1 MINSKKKTKIAFL
14 RPLFNKKKIFL
25 LYFML
30 IFHLCAKTFLRNFI
44 DSLGSLNS
52 MRIHAIFKRKSLKQK
67 KIQKIE
73 SQSR

>member
-1 MINSKKKTKIAFL
+1 
-14 RPLFNKKKIFL
+14 
-25 LYFML
+25 ML

-67 KIQKIE
+67 KKYKKLSHSHVSFLIIFTHDHVKA
-73 SQSR
+73 SNFKFK